1 MMQILLFLP
10 LLYIL
15 KNQNKFFMNIK
26 NKIYLSIFLFFFV
39 TILIL
44 LFFFDK
50 KIFEV
55 FVINQLIAMET
66 IVSSNFY
73 LSLFIFFL
81 IYLIV
86 ILSNLPV
93 AFLLSLA
100 SGYFY
105 GNIYGSLL
113 IIFSATISSVLLI
126 IMYQKFLF
134 QLLNQKVNTNSLLN
148 KIKKE
153 INDNSLK
160 SLLFIRF
167 SGIPFSLQNLL
178 IASLNFKLE
187 SIFIVTVIGVT
198 PMAIIFNTL
207 GTGINQINNILI
219 FENHNETSFLS
230 LLIVVPVISLTLYGY
245 RKMKLYIESQRK
257 I

>member
-1 MMQILLFLP
+1 M
-10 LLYIL
+10 
-15 KNQNKFFMNIK
+15 KIK
-26 NKIYLSIFLFFFV
+26 NKIYLAIFLFFFV
-39 TILIL
+39 TAIIL

-50 KIFEV
+50 KIFED
-55 FVINQLIAMET
+55 FVINQVIAMEA
-66 IVSSNFY
+66 IVSSNYY
-73 LSLFIFFL
+73 LSFFIFFL

-86 ILSNLPV
+86 IVSNLPV

-105 GNIYGSLL
+105 GSIYGSFL
-113 IIFSATISSVLLI
+113 IIFSATISSILLI
-126 IMYQKFLF
+126 LIYQKFLF
-134 QLLNQKVNTNSLLN
+134 RLLNQKVKNNNLLQR
-148 KIKKE
+148 IKKE
-153 INDNSLK
+153 TNDNSFI

-178 IASLNFKLE
+178 IASLNFKLQ
-187 SIFIVTVIGVT
+187 SIFIVTVIGVA

-230 LLIVVPVISLTLYGY
+230 LLIVVPVISITFYGY
-245 RKMKLYIESQRK
+245 RKMRLYIKSHKK